1 MIQMIEVLPVTSD
14 EILRILGSPTMD
26 ETEKL
31 LDNIKRLREEEM
43 FSKKLILVYAT

>member
-1 MIQMIEVLPVTSD
+1 MIEVLPVTSD

-26 ETEKL
+26 ETEEL

>member
-14 EILRILGSPTMD
+14 EVVRILGSPKI
-26 ETEKL
+26 EEVEKL
-31 LDNIKRLREEEM
+31 LDDIKKLREEEM

>member
-1 MIQMIEVLPVTSD
+1 MIEVLPVTSD

-31 LDNIKRLREEEM
+31 LNNIKRLREEV

>member
-31 LDNIKRLREEEM
+31 LDNIKRLREEV

>member
-1 MIQMIEVLPVTSD
+1 MIQMMEVLPVTSA
-14 EILRILGSPTMD
+14 EILRILSSPTLE

-31 LDNIKRLREEEM
+31 LDNIKRLREEEI